1 MQNMENAEP
10 FYYITERYNEYKGD
24 QNDGTLACTRQAGNT
39 LRNAKGMAALSV
51 TALSPKCCCC
61 RYQTTATAEI
71 GWLFGVVP
79 LLRKI

>member
-39 LRNAKGMAALSV
+39 LRNTPRMAALSV
-51 TALSPKCCCC
+51 IALSP
-61 RYQTTATAEI
+61 TAAATAGI
-71 GWLFGVVP
+71 GWLFGAVP
-79 LLRKI
+79 LFKKI